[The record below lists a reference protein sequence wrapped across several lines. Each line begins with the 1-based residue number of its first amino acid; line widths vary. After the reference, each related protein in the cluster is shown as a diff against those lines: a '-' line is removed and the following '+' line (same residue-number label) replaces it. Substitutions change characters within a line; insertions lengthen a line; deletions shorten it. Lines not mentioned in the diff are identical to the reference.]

1 MLALVAARVVV
12 VVARVVVFMIR
23 VVASVT
29 LLALFALGF
38 ALALALFAVVVGG
51 FLWPRPQFRR
61 GPWAGPGPAPADSL
75 GAPIE
80 VAPAP

>member
-1 MLALVAARVVV
+1 MTRTRWIALIVV
-12 VVARVVVFMIR
+12 
-23 VVASVT
+23 
-29 LLALFALGF
+29 LLI
-38 ALALALFAVVVGG
+38 ALFAVVVGG